1 MHLLVDWIR
10 GLTWRE
16 VVAPFEM
23 LRSVYVETNDRL
35 GLVAGGLSVV
45 DWEVGASGDVLSVD
59 TQVTS
64 VRKGLAM

>member
-1 MHLLVDWIR
+1 M
-10 GLTWRE
+10 
-16 VVAPFEM
+16 APFEM